1 MILKVMKKTVRNPS
15 NFLPKSLYI
24 IWFIISLSFFLWFLN
39 ERFNFYL
46 FIVFSFYILLQTYFT
61 PQYILTVLVITQS
74 SIYTCLYSNI
84 LKTQD
89 GFSGSGSGT
98 PIKPNHLE
106 IMGNGSAQRS
116 TNGKVSYS
124 SINFFISKFFV
135 DLSYTFKK
143 LILHLYILNFFFWH
157 LCSLQVLFECIP
169 FIYLFT

>member
-1 MILKVMKKTVRNPS
+1 MKNLIFIYLS
-15 NFLPKSLYI
+15 SSLFTFFYKHTSHHNTY
-24 IWFIISLSFFLWFLN
+24 SLSLSLHN
-39 ERFNFYL
+39 
-46 FIVFSFYILLQTYFT
+46 LQYM
-61 PQYILTVLVITQS
+61 
-74 SIYTCLYSNI
+74 YTCLYSNI

-143 LILHLYILNFFFWH
+143 LILHLYILNFFF
-157 LCSLQVLFECIP
+157 
-169 FIYLFT
+169 